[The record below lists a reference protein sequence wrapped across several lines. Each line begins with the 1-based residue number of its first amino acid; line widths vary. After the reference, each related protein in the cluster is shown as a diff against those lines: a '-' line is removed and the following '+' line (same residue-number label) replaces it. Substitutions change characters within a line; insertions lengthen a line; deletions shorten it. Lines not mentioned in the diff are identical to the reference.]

1 MVCFANK
8 FNGLT
13 CNYQPQWGLTHVPAD
28 SSANTGIA
36 GRYATALFELAR
48 DQGSLDAVAQDLSDL
63 AAMHDGSE
71 DLQRMLRS
79 PVIGNEAQARA
90 IGRVLEQAGAGDL
103 TKNFVGVMAA
113 NRRLFALRDVCRVFR
128 ALLAEHRGEI
138 VAEVTSA
145 QALKDPQVAAIK
157 SELSAA
163 MRTDVNL
170 ETKVDPELLG
180 GMIVK
185 VGSRMVDSSLRTKLQ
200 NLKFAMR
207 GVE

>member
-1 MVCFANK
+1 M
-8 FNGLT
+8 
-13 CNYQPQWGLTHVPAD
+13 PAD

-48 DQGSLDAVAQDLSDL
+48 DQGKLDAASQDLADL
-63 AAMHDGSE
+63 AAMYDESD

-79 PVIGNEAQARA
+79 PVIGNQAQSRA
-90 IGRVLEQAGAGDL
+90 IGSILEKAGSDAL
-103 TKNFVGVMAA
+103 TSNFVGVMAQ

-145 QALKDPQVAAIK
+145 QTLNDPQVVAIK

-170 ETKVDPELLG
+170 ETKVDPALLG

>member
-1 MVCFANK
+1 M
-8 FNGLT
+8 
-13 CNYQPQWGLTHVPAD
+13 PAD
-28 SSANTGIA
+28 TSVNTGIA

-48 DQGSLDAVAQDLSDL
+48 DQGSLDAVAQDLAEI
-63 AAMHDGSE
+63 AAMYDESD
-71 DLQRMLRS
+71 DLRRMLLS
-79 PVIGNEAQARA
+79 PVIGNAAQGKA
-90 IGRVLEQAGAGDL
+90 IAAVLEKAETGAL
-103 TKNFVGVMAA
+103 TRNFVGVLAQ
-113 NRRLFALRDVCRVFR
+113 NRRLFTLRDVCRVFR

-145 QALKDPQVAAIK
+145 QTLKDPQVAAIK

-170 ETKVDPELLG
+170 ETKVDPALLG

-185 VGSRMVDSSLRTKLQ
+185 IGSRMVDSSLRTKLQ